1 MHLMENSKA
10 QLEFVG
16 KVEVKEI
23 IEEANN
29 QAANLIIDAKA
40 KAQQVRTKETEEI
53 LQKVR
58 EKETQ
63 ELESFRLQCKRTTIN
78 LRFQFIETAF
88 AESFE
93 KVRKMVE
100 QETTTYRKSLERFI
114 TSAVAEIQ
122 GIEFE
127 LILNPIDVAYVKTKI
142 KRIEKEVSTS
152 KNVSVTLKV
161 SDEPL
166 QSVGGVVVK
175 NSGGGQI
182 FNNTLEARLAK
193 AKQEAVF
200 KISKILFEGAP
211 E

>member
-1 MHLMENSKA
+1 MENSKA

-23 IEEANN
+23 IEEANK
-29 QAANLIIDAKA
+29 QAAKLVIDAKA

-58 EKETQ
+58 ERETQ
-63 ELESFRLQCKRTTIN
+63 ELESFRLQCKRATTN

-88 AESFE
+88 AKSFE
-93 KVRKMVE
+93 KVRTMVE
-100 QETTTYRKSLERFI
+100 QETSTYRKSLERFI
-114 TSAVAEIQ
+114 TSAVSEIQ

-166 QSVGGVVVK
+166 QSVGGVVAK
-175 NSGGGQI
+175 SSSGGQI
-182 FNNTLEARLAK
+182 FNNTLEARLAR
-193 AKQEAVF
+193 AKKEAVF